1 MKNRIEKANEYY
13 HSQNP
18 GAIIFYKLPQ
28 GYVTF
33 GEDATKV
40 GNLLGTQPYT
50 SFGLPS
56 VTMTSS
62 DFFDRAEIIG
72 SCGMKWRSISYF
84 GGDGELTVPDINRL
98 IEEQEIDY

>member
-1 MKNRIEKANEYY
+1 MKHRIEKANEYY

-33 GEDATKV
+33 GEDVTKV
-40 GNLLGTQPYT
+40 GSLLGIQPHT

-56 VTMTSS
+56 VTVPLN
-62 DFFDRAEIIG
+62 DFLDRAEILG
-72 SCGMKWRSISYF
+72 SCGMEWQSISYF
-84 GGDGELTVPDINRL
+84 GDDGKLTIPDINRL